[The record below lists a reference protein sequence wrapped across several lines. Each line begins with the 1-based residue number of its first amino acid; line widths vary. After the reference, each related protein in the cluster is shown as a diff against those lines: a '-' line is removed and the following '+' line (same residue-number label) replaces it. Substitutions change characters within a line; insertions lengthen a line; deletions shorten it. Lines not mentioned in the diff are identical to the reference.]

1 MWSNYAAKWLRAR
14 KLKWIRSPFR
24 WIRFLFCR
32 SFYFYD
38 SAWRYATS
46 SVSWVG
52 HSISSTHM
60 SYTVPMCA
68 RCWVINVNIDKKK
81 SPKLFRVTSFR
92 ANFWRLAWWRFSFT
106 EFNNSTPSTSANR
119 CELKFASHELLLL
132 FSVFSYL
139 AVRTLSRALHRRT
152 KKNNEPTKTLT
163 IARATVTNKSAA
175 LVLLVFQHRKKLAT
189 DWNAHTV
196 WRQRE
201 NTMESTFK
209 PKISQR
215 SVRVLWKR
223 GEK

>member
-152 KKNNEPTKTLT
+152 KKKQWTDENINYCTRNSDEQKCCVSIAGFPTQEKIGYRLKCTYRL
-163 IARATVTNKSAA
+163 AATGKHNGVD
-175 LVLLVFQHRKKLAT
+175 L
-189 DWNAHTV
+189 
-196 WRQRE
+196 
-201 NTMESTFK
+201 
-209 PKISQR
+209 
-215 SVRVLWKR
+215 
-223 GEK
+223 